1 MSLPGPP
8 PNPRLGRQRFLVGYL
23 RVSLVL
29 VGLAAAATVLVPDDL
44 DRWSGWAVVGLLV
57 AVPVVRLGWLAVRWA
72 RLGDWRF
79 AVAGMGL
86 LAVMAAGALL
96 AAAS

>member
-8 PNPRLGRQRFLVGYL
+8 PNPRLGRQRFLVAYL
-23 RVSLVL
+23 QVSLVL
-29 VGLAAAATVLVPDDL
+29 VGLAAAATVLLPDDV
-44 DRWSGWAVVGLLV
+44 DRWPGWAMVVLVV
-57 AVPVVRLGWLAVRWA
+57 AVPVVRLGWLTVRWA

-79 AVAGMGL
+79 ALACGGL
-86 LAVMAAGALL
+86 LGVMAVGALL